1 MRAEQGSTGK
11 GGRWPCKGGG
21 RDWRDAATSQGALAA
36 SGSWRGQRGSPL
48 EALKAGCTA
57 WPTLSFRLPA
67 PGLVLSPLVCGP
79 LQQPEEAH
87 PPSSLQC
94 ADPVSHSSLLCA
106 SAPTP
111 PPLRTPTHS
120 FSDPQRSL
128 LLPPSTQP
136 RWHFQPQPTSPSPIC
151 PFYPVG
157 GEKPCLG
164 EHPQALLR
172 ESQVYCPTGARGGT
186 RGKEKWDHADRS
198 HL

>member
-1 MRAEQGSTGK
+1 MALQRWGQRLERRGHKPRSSGSFRKLEGPERFSPR
-11 GGRWPCKGGG
+11 GSEGRLHSLAHTQFQASCSGTCFKPLGV
-21 RDWRDAATSQGALAA
+21 RPLAA
-36 SGSWRGQRGSPL
+36 AGGSPSP
-48 EALKAGCTA
+48 K
-57 WPTLSFRLPA
+57 LPSVRR
-67 PGLVLSPLVCGP
+67 P
-79 LQQPEEAH
+79 
-87 PPSSLQC
+87 
-94 ADPVSHSSLLCA
+94 SHSSLLCA